1 MPSSIN
7 KRSGFTLI
15 ELLIAIAIV
24 GVLAATAYPSYREHI
39 RKGNRAAAQAFILEI
54 AQRQQQHFINS
65 RAYATTLTALGFPA
79 DVLSAFPG
87 STSVA
92 NDVAPFYTIGSTDL
106 GASNGPPPS
115 FLLRLQPVVESVQLG
130 DGTLC
135 MTNAGARTRNC
146 QTGGATEAW

>member
-1 MPSSIN
+1 MPRSIN

-54 AQRQQQHFINS
+54 AQRQQQHFMNS
-65 RAYATTLTALGFPA
+65 RTYATTLTALGFPA

-87 STSVA
+87 STSIA
-92 NDVAPFYTIGSTDL
+92 SDVAPFYTIEGTDL
-106 GASNGPPPS
+106 GASDGPPPS
-115 FLLRLQPVVESVQLG
+115 FLLRLQPVAESVQVG
-130 DGTLC
+130 DGALC

-146 QTGGATEAW
+146 QNDGATEAW

>member
-1 MPSSIN
+1 MPGSIN

-15 ELLIAIAIV
+15 ELLIVIAIV
-24 GVLAATAYPSYREHI
+24 GVLAATAYPSYREYI

-54 AQRQQQHFINS
+54 AQRQQQHFMSS
-65 RAYATTLTALGFPA
+65 RTYATTLTALGFPA
-79 DVLSAFPG
+79 DVLSAFPV
-87 STSVA
+87 STSIA
-92 NDVAPFYTIGSTDL
+92 SDVAPFYSMESSDL

-115 FLLRLQPVVESVQLG
+115 FLLRLQPVVGSGQAG
-130 DGTLC
+130 DGALC